1 MSENK
6 PLPRMHLRQEETSFI
21 VFMLLSVRRFKEMQ
35 EEMPERLRS
44 IPNGWRDIRMVETVL
59 DKLVGNLLDTIPL
72 EKLQTLKMLMPD
84 TRVHVTYTRQIGKGK
99 DHVSGIAT
107 KDLDMLM
114 AAAHDGVCKL
124 CDGNCDRCDLVKVF
138 DRFMNTT
145 REKGESYTFVDVANG
160 YDVKGIRK
168 GK

>member
-6 PLPRMHLRQEETSFI
+6 TLPRMRLRQEETSFI

-35 EEMPERLRS
+35 EEMPDRLRS
-44 IPNGWRDIRMVETVL
+44 IPNGWRDIRLVETKL
-59 DKLVGNLLDTIPL
+59 DKLVGNLLDTVPI

-107 KDLDMLM
+107 KDLDLLM

-124 CDGNCDRCDLVKVF
+124 CDGNCDRCDLGKVF

-145 REKGESYTFVDVANG
+145 REKGESYTFADVANG
-160 YDVKGIRK
+160 FDVKGIRK